1 MTTHQD
7 NIFPVFD
14 SILQR
19 KDKESLLRQKAK
31 VIWLTGLSGSGK
43 TTIAIGLEKA
53 LNSQGILT
61 QVLDG
66 DNIRAGINNNLGFSD
81 EDRKE
86 NIRRIAEVSK
96 LFLNCGVVTINCF
109 VSPTNEIRQQAKEII
124 GAEDFLEVFINT
136 PLEICE
142 QRDVKGLYKKAR
154 AGEIKDFTGI
164 NAPFE
169 APTHPFLAIKTE
181 GKTVEQSVK
190 EILNKVLPLIK
201 TN

>member
-1 MTTHQD
+1 FMATNQE

-19 KDKESLLRQKAK
+19 KDKESLLRQKAV

-53 LNSQGILT
+53 LNSKGVLT

-66 DNIRAGINNNLGFSD
+66 DNIRAGINNNLGFSN

-109 VSPTNEIRQQAKEII
+109 VSPTHEIRQQAK
-124 GAEDFLEVFINT
+124 
-136 PLEICE
+136 
-142 QRDVKGLYKKAR
+142 
-154 AGEIKDFTGI
+154 
-164 NAPFE
+164 
-169 APTHPFLAIKTE
+169 
-181 GKTVEQSVK
+181 
-190 EILNKVLPLIK
+190 
-201 TN
+201 